1 MPMSTLSVTV
11 SEAFTQRYEVAAA
24 LPMRLARAAIA
35 TLNLG
40 RLCELFADAGPL
52 IQLSG
57 IA

>member
-1 MPMSTLSVTV
+1 MSALSVTI
-11 SEAFTQRYEVAAA
+11 SEAYTQRYEVAAA
-24 LPMRLARAAIA
+24 LPMRLARAAMV
-35 TLNLG
+35 TLNFG

>member
-1 MPMSTLSVTV
+1 MSALSVTI
-11 SEAFTQRYEVAAA
+11 SEAYTQRYEVAAA

-52 IQLSG
+52 IQLSR